1 MHAII
6 HGKVIRLSPEYSMKN
21 VSSANG
27 IHASEILSQP
37 LDCHHLVDAISL
49 SLNFEAFSAGTLW
62 ASFHSNNSQ

>member
-1 MHAII
+1 MDMVIEI
-6 HGKVIRLSPEYSMKN
+6 CMPSYMEKVIRLSPEYSMKN

-49 SLNFEAFSAGTLW
+49 SLNFEVFSA
-62 ASFHSNNSQ
+62 